1 MVLYDR
7 EENEDTYETVY
18 RIRIEG
24 MRMTLR
30 EGTIG
35 NSYQVTEIQLE
46 GKVKRRLQM
55 LGMTKGT
62 EVRVLNNKKSG
73 SVIMKVRGTRFAIGK
88 RIAEGILV
96 EEGAYEQ

>member
-1 MVLYDR
+1 MIWFYIAGKVNGESER
-7 EENEDTYETVY
+7 KGRT
-18 RIRIEG
+18 
-24 MRMTLR
+24 MTLR

-35 NSYQVTEIQLE
+35 NKYQVKEIQLE
-46 GKVKRRLQM
+46 DKVKRRLQM

-62 EVRVLNNKKSG
+62 GVQVLNNKKSG
-73 SVIMKVRGTRFAIGK
+73 SIIMKVRGTRFAIGK